1 MSNFFSVLAT
11 PLQCDLIVNFL
22 FTEFDIERRYIWNE
36 VLPNV
41 QHHCLQLGLDVI
53 FVDMLL
59 GDQKDPL
66 LDNNNYGI
74 RIKELEICAE
84 ESIGPFFLVSI
95 ISLGNSGGGGGG
107 GGGGAATAYA

>member
-1 MSNFFSVLAT
+1 M
-11 PLQCDLIVNFL
+11 
-22 FTEFDIERRYIWNE
+22 
-36 VLPNV
+36 
-41 QHHCLQLGLDVI
+41 

-66 LDNNNYGI
+66 LDNNSHGI

-95 ISLGNSGGGGGG
+95 ISLGNSGGEGGGVS
-107 GGGGAATAYA
+107 